1 MIRPATAREA
11 PTVAAIVDAAY
22 RHYIARIGK
31 PPGPMLDDYAALV
44 AAGKVWVHDDGS
56 GIGGIVVLED
66 QDGALLL
73 DNVAV
78 APDRQGT
85 GVGRALILF
94 AEDTAKARGFD
105 RVRLYTHAKMIEN
118 IALYLRIGFVE
129 MYRTTE
135 KGFDRVYMEK
145 PLGL

>member
-1 MIRPATAREA
+1 MIRPATPEEA
-11 PTVAAIVDAAY
+11 ATVAAIVDAAY

-31 PPGPMLDDYAALV
+31 PPGPMLDDYPALV
-44 AAGKVWVHDDGS
+44 AAGKVWVHDSGS

-66 QDGALLL
+66 QADALLL

-78 APDRQGT
+78 HPDRQGT
-85 GVGRALILF
+85 GVGKALIEF
-94 AEDTAKARGFD
+94 AEATAKARGFD
-105 RVRLYTHAKMIEN
+105 RVRLYTHAKMTEN
-118 IALYLRIGFVE
+118 IALYLRVGFME

-145 PLGL
+145 PLRD